1 MTIMIENGAA
11 AVSQS
16 IQLTEVFICVCMKP
30 TATRFCAAAVWIIIF
45 QKVSACTA
53 PTMSSA
59 ATRLLRSIPKFSTM
73 PMIIGAKQAI
83 RAVALGTK
91 KARIRPVIITPK

>member
-1 MTIMIENGAA
+1 MM
-11 AVSQS
+11 
-16 IQLTEVFICVCMKP
+16 
-30 TATRFCAAAVWIIIF
+30 F
-45 QKVSACTA
+45 QNVSACMA
-53 PTMSSA
+53 PTIRRA

-73 PMIIGAKQAI
+73 PIIIGAKQAI

>member
-1 MTIMIENGAA
+1 
-11 AVSQS
+11 
-16 IQLTEVFICVCMKP
+16 
-30 TATRFCAAAVWIIIF
+30 
-45 QKVSACTA
+45 
-53 PTMSSA
+53 MSSA
-59 ATRLLRSIPKFSTM
+59 ATRLLRSIPKFSTI